1 MPNLW
6 FEVGELEDWKGYD
19 TLLAQDAKERILTND
34 TIEDRERQLLKKE
47 KIDNATETKLVLLNK
62 YNHPQVG
69 YVSRGDCLTGPGA
82 R

>member
-62 YNHPQVG
+62 
-69 YVSRGDCLTGPGA
+69 
-82 R
+82 